1 MALKTF
7 VKISSVNN
15 LSDARYCSGMQVN
28 LMGFSLEE
36 NNKNFTS
43 PEKFKEITDWL
54 SGVSFV
60 AEFEFSHPENILET
74 LKFYE
79 GFEFVQIKQEIH
91 LKMLINS
98 GYGIILKQEVESIED
113 IKNFHTKAESYEQL
127 GVVLLLHS
135 KGLELNGDVKEEI
148 QKLAEKCAV
157 LVGFGFNAENV
168 LDLIENTAV
177 KGIEMEGGDEIKPGL
192 KDFDELADILEV
204 LEIED

>member
-28 LMGFSLEE
+28 LMGFNLEE

-60 AEFEFSHPENILET
+60 AEFEFSHPENILKT
-74 LKFYE
+74 LKFYK
-79 GFEFVQIKQEIH
+79 GFEFIQIQQEFH
-91 LKMLINS
+91 LKMLVNS
-98 GYGIILKQEVESIED
+98 GYGIIFKQQVESIED
-113 IKNFHTKAESYEQL
+113 IKNFHAKAESYEQM

-135 KGLELNGDVKEEI
+135 KELELNGDVKEEV
-148 QKLAEKCAV
+148 QNLAEKCAV
-157 LVGFGFNAENV
+157 LIGFGFNAENV
-168 LDLIENTAV
+168 LDLVENTAV

-192 KDFDELADILEV
+192 KDFDELADILEA